1 MCLRRLPSSF
11 KSFVL
16 LRIWYPTVKKV
27 FAGCNICLD
36 YLLPAL
42 VCVVMVNAVFVLIG
56 NAFVRSNFQL
66 VVSAMWDVKASIS
79 RIFTRVNSNE
89 TLRLSTMNDTCPNPH
104 TFLGALNGTESSA
117 FCLAIMAALRF
128 ENETGFNVW
137 RVTDE
142 IGKDIKNHPVFIAL
156 FSSFVLPYLITRI
169 WSYWYD
175 MPKCVARKF
184 ENPDAHALI
193 REGPHFE
200 RTEECEVK
208 RAFLN
213 QTDTLGLVG
222 VVFGPAGTGK
232 SNVVRSISRSEEIN
246 WRGEPIAKGVKGVIY
261 MEIGSPHQFP
271 YYIAK
276 ACGVPIEP
284 NWFSAAI
291 SKLFPAW
298 KTHLNLPSNDK
309 DALALVLPVIAEGC
323 MSYKKQHSKQ
333 IPVLFIDGVDILAK
347 QKDNTLY
354 VNLVDWAKKCANEDS
369 LRIVLVCSD
378 SHVLALD
385 QQSFKS
391 RLDALIEIDDVDR
404 DQAVKELMMDKY
416 GLEKDLADK
425 IYETVDGRL
434 ADIHKIVAV
443 WRNSKEVV
451 VPQEV
456 VNAVNGIPKPY
467 KSDELRKDIGEA
479 LNHIEHPINKTSLN
493 T

>member
-1 MCLRRLPSSF
+1 MCLPQLPSSL

-27 FAGCNICLD
+27 FAGCNISLD

-42 VCVVMVNAVFVLIG
+42 VYVVIALMVNAVFVLIG
-56 NAFVRSNFQL
+56 NAFIRSNFPL
-66 VVSAMWDVKASIS
+66 IGMFNAMWDVIVSTS
-79 RIFTRVNSNE
+79 RTFTRVNSNE

-104 TFLGALNGTESSA
+104 TFMGALNGTESNA
-117 FCLAIMAALRF
+117 LPTLVIIKTLRF
-128 ENETGFNVW
+128 ANETGFYVW
-137 RVTDE
+137 CVTDE

-169 WSYWYD
+169 WSYLYD

-193 REGPHFE
+193 REGSHFK
-200 RTEECEVK
+200 RTEEGEVEK
-208 RAFLN
+208 AFLN

-246 WRGEPIAKGVKGVIY
+246 WRGEPIANGVKGVIY

-416 GLEKDLADK
+416 GLEEDLADE
-425 IYETVDGRL
+425 IYKTVDGRL
-434 ADIHKIVAV
+434 ADIHKIVAI
-443 WRNSKEVV
+443 WRKSKEVV
-451 VPQEV
+451 IPQEV
-456 VNAVNGIPKPY
+456 VNAVKGIPKPY
-467 KSDELRKDIGEA
+467 KK
-479 LNHIEHPINKTSLN
+479 
-493 T
+493 